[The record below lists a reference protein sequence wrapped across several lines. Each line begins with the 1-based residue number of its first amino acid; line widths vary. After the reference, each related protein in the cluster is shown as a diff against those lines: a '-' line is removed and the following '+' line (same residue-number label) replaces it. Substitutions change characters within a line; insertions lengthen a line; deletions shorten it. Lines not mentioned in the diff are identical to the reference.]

1 MRVEVNRVFNSV
13 ARNLGINDYTQNIDS
28 WAEWAFEAEQYI
40 GGLKTFQ
47 EREITYAT
55 STDVAT
61 AEIEHSSSPAEKS
74 WIEINGTRFYYRDTT
89 AANFVDNDD
98 YVIDTSITGPIDALD
113 GSGSV
118 VYLDQLSRDMAQ
130 TCRKINS
137 SYYENLRGIKASPVA
152 SATVS
157 SGVIELEYQRSGDE
171 GNHNTLMTSG
181 GAKITKFFSGGKER
195 IHNKQIRLPNNF
207 IKMLSIRAADTII
220 SPTSS
225 QFKSKVS
232 DQLNRYYV
240 DGNRVNFSKDY
251 IDDIVVTYLAMPLS
265 EEGYPTI
272 KQGHEE
278 AVASYIMWKHK
289 LIDYYNG
296 KLAQYI
302 IKDLE
307 KSWNWLCGQTR
318 GNDNMPNSVE
328 LLKIGKMWN
337 TKVPVTSANPPLY
350 DGLNSY

>member
-1 MRVEVNRVFNSV
+1 
-13 ARNLGINDYTQNIDS
+13 
-28 WAEWAFEAEQYI
+28 
-40 GGLKTFQ
+40 
-47 EREITYAT
+47 
-55 STDVAT
+55 
-61 AEIEHSSSPAEKS
+61 
-74 WIEINGTRFYYRDTT
+74 
-89 AANFVDNDD
+89 
-98 YVIDTSITGPIDALD
+98 
-113 GSGSV
+113 
-118 VYLDQLSRDMAQ
+118 MAQ
-130 TCRKINS
+130 TCRIING
-137 SYYENLRGIKASPVA
+137 SYYENLRGITASPVA

-157 SGVIELEYQRSGDE
+157 SGVIELTHGRFGDE

-307 KSWNWLCGQTR
+307 KRWYWLCGQTR

-328 LLKIGKMWN
+328 LLKIGKCGILKFLLLQLTHHCMM
-337 TKVPVTSANPPLY
+337 
-350 DGLNSY
+350 D

>member
-55 STDVAT
+55 SVTAAT
-61 AEIEHSSSPAEKS
+61 AEIEHTSSPAEKS
-74 WIEINGTRFYYRDTT
+74 WIEINGTRFYYRNTT
-89 AANFVDNDD
+89 GANFVDNDD
-98 YVIDTSITGPIDALD
+98 YVIDTSVTGPINALD

-130 TCRKINS
+130 TCRVINS
-137 SYYENLRGIKASPVA
+137 SYYENTRAIKASPVA

-157 SGVIELEYQRSGDE
+157 SGVIELTYGRLGDE

-207 IKMLSIRAADTII
+207 IKMLSIRA
-220 SPTSS
+220 
-225 QFKSKVS
+225 
-232 DQLNRYYV
+232 
-240 DGNRVNFSKDY
+240 
-251 IDDIVVTYLAMPLS
+251 
-265 EEGYPTI
+265 
-272 KQGHEE
+272 
-278 AVASYIMWKHK
+278 SYIMGKHK
-289 LIDYYNG
+289 LVDYYNG

-307 KSWNWLCGQTR
+307 KRWYWLCGQTR